1 MNTKASYLNY
11 RFSKGY
17 RKAIRLVCS
26 RLYRDNDRDASKSIL
41 VAGAARSG
49 TTWLTDIV
57 ASQVPC
63 RVMFEP
69 FHSKLVSQY
78 QKFNYYQYMRPE
90 IENNELYRFAY
101 EVFSGEIRNPWIDR
115 QVEHVFPQKRV
126 IKAVRANLML
136 KWLQNHFPFIPQ
148 IFVMRHPCAVVLSR
162 MQLNWATDEDI
173 QPFLSQRELVE
184 DYLSDKVEI
193 IRRVKTVEEKHAIIW
208 CISNLVPIHQFGSK
222 EFNVIFY
229 EEMCINTEAEIARLF
244 KIINVDYRDS
254 VFENAFKPSTTSL
267 RSSAILTGEDRIT
280 NWEMKLSKTQIV
292 NILNIVQDFGLD
304 GIYGDSFSPL
314 VKKL

>member
-1 MNTKASYLNY
+1 MDSKVRYLNY

-26 RLYRDNDRDASKSIL
+26 RLYRDNDRDVGKSIL

-49 TTWLTDIV
+49 TTWLTDII
-57 ASQVPC
+57 ASQLSC
-63 RVMFEP
+63 RIMFEP
-69 FHSKLVSQY
+69 FYSKLIPQY
-78 QKFNYYQYMRPE
+78 QQFNYYQYMRPE
-90 IENNELYRFAY
+90 VDNPELYTYVHKIFT
-101 EVFSGEIRNPWIDR
+101 GDIRNPWIDH
-115 QVEHVFPQKRV
+115 QAETIFPKHRV
-126 IKAVRANLML
+126 IKAVRANLFL
-136 KWLQNHFPFIPQ
+136 KWLQNYFPVIPQ
-148 IFVMRHPCAVVLSR
+148 IFVIRHPCAVVLSR

-173 QPFLSQRELVE
+173 QPFLSQGELVE

-193 IRRVKTVEEKHAIIW
+193 IQRVKTEEEKHAIIW

-222 EFNVIFY
+222 DFNVIFY
-229 EEMCINTEAEIARLF
+229 EEMCINPEVEIARLF

-254 VFENAFKPSTTSL
+254 VFENASKPSTTSL
-267 RSSAILTGEDRIT
+267 RSSAILTGEDRIA
-280 NWEMKLSKTQIV
+280 NWAMKLSKTQIV

-304 GIYGDSFSPL
+304 GIYGDSFIPL